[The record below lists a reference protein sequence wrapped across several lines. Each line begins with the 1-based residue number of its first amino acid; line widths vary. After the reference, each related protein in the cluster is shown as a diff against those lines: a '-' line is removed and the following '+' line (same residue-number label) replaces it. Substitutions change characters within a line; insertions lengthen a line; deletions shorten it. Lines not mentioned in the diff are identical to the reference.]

1 MMDQFLLEAFQHP
14 GLRAHAE
21 FLVELLVEMMVAH
34 SGEEDEFLDISV
46 DFEVVVLYEVA
57 EVDLRA
63 DQRPE
68 ELRHLCFC
76 VVGHEC
82 DEEHGVP
89 SLTYGGVLELPLSHL
104 GHDSLYDVPYA
115 ALHRQGVVHAPFKVA
130 VRGKEVH
137 EGVCGP
143 DGDLVEAEDQQRGL
157 GVSCLDV
164 QEASSGEE
172 GHAAFPYCL
181 LAVVLTGQADVSLD
195 DEDHHVVLQ
204 ERVGD
209 GLMPVQGD
217 V

>member
-1 MMDQFLLEAFQHP
+1 MDQFLLEAFQHP

-21 FLVELLVEMMVAH
+21 LFVELLVKMMVAH
-34 SGEEDEFLDISV
+34 SGEEDEFLDVSV

-57 EVDLRA
+57 EVDLLA

>member
-1 MMDQFLLEAFQHP
+1 MDQFLLEAFQHP

-21 FLVELLVEMMVAH
+21 FFVELLVEMMVAH
-34 SGEEDEFLDISV
+34 SGEEDEFLDVSV

-68 ELRHLCFC
+68 ELRQLCFC

-143 DGDLVEAEDQQRGL
+143 DGDLVEAEDQQRSP

-181 LAVVLTGQADVSLD
+181 LAVVLTGQAYVSLD

-209 GLMPVQGD
+209 GLVPVQGD

>member
-1 MMDQFLLEAFQHP
+1 MDQFLLEAFQHP
-14 GLRAHAE
+14 GLRAHSE
-21 FLVELLVEMMVAH
+21 FFVELLVEMMVAH
-34 SGEEDEFLDISV
+34 SREEDELLDVSV

-104 GHDSLYDVPYA
+104 GHYSLYDVPYA

-143 DGDLVEAEDQQRGL
+143 DGDLVKAEDQQRGL

-181 LAVVLTGQADVSLD
+181 LAVVLTGQAYVSLD

>member
-1 MMDQFLLEAFQHP
+1 MDQFLLEAFQHP
-14 GLRAHAE
+14 GLRAHSE
-21 FLVELLVEMMVAH
+21 FFVELLVEMMVAH
-34 SGEEDEFLDISV
+34 SGEEDEFLDVSV

-143 DGDLVEAEDQQRGL
+143 DGDLVEAEDQQLGL

-181 LAVVLTGQADVSLD
+181 LAVVLTGQAYVSLD
-195 DEDHHVVLQ
+195 DEDHYVVLQ

>member
-1 MMDQFLLEAFQHP
+1 MDQFLLEAFQHP
-14 GLRAHAE
+14 GLRAHSE
-21 FLVELLVEMMVAH
+21 FFVELLVEMMVAH
-34 SGEEDEFLDISV
+34 SGEEDEFLDVSV

>member
-1 MMDQFLLEAFQHP
+1 MDQFLLEAFQHP

-21 FLVELLVEMMVAH
+21 FFVELLVEMMVAH
-34 SGEEDEFLDISV
+34 SGEEDEFLDVSV

-115 ALHRQGVVHAPFKVA
+115 ALHRQGVVHAPFKVV

-137 EGVCGP
+137 ERVCGP

>member
-1 MMDQFLLEAFQHP
+1 MDQFLLEAFQHP
-14 GLRAHAE
+14 GLRAHSE
-21 FLVELLVEMMVAH
+21 FFVELLVEMMVAH
-34 SGEEDEFLDISV
+34 SGEEDEFLDVSV

-181 LAVVLTGQADVSLD
+181 LAVVLTGQAYVSLD
-195 DEDHHVVLQ
+195 DEDHYVVLQ

>member
-1 MMDQFLLEAFQHP
+1 MDQFLLEAFQHP

-21 FLVELLVEMMVAH
+21 FFVELLVEMMVAH

-57 EVDLRA
+57 EIDLRA

-172 GHAAFPYCL
+172 GHAAFPDCL

>member
-1 MMDQFLLEAFQHP
+1 MDQFLLEAFQHP
-14 GLRAHAE
+14 SLRAHAE
-21 FLVELLVEMMVAH
+21 LFVELLVEMMVAH
-34 SGEEDEFLDISV
+34 SREEDELLDVSV
-46 DFEVVVLYEVA
+46 DFEIVVLYEVA

-76 VVGHEC
+76 VVRHEC

-89 SLTYGGVLELPLSHL
+89 SLADGCILELPFSHL
-104 GHDSLYDVPYA
+104 GYDSLYDVPYTG
-115 ALHRQGVVHAPFKVA
+115 LHRQGVVHVPLKVA
-130 VRGKEVH
+130 MRGKEVH
-137 EGVCGP
+137 EGVGGP
-143 DGDLVEAEDQQRGL
+143 NGDLVEAEDQQRSP

-172 GHAAFPYCL
+172 GHTAFPYCL
-181 LAVVLTGQADVSLD
+181 LAVVLTGQVDGSLD
-195 DEDHHVVLQ
+195 DEEHHVVLQ

-209 GLMPVQGD
+209 GLVPVQGD

>member
-1 MMDQFLLEAFQHP
+1 MDQFLLEAFQHP

-21 FLVELLVEMMVAH
+21 FFVELLVEMMVAH
-34 SGEEDEFLDISV
+34 SGEEDEFLDVSV

-89 SLTYGGVLELPLSHL
+89 SLTYGGVLKLPLSHL

-115 ALHRQGVVHAPFKVA
+115 ALHQQGVVHAPFKVA

>member
-1 MMDQFLLEAFQHP
+1 MEQFLLEAFQHP
-14 GLRAHAE
+14 GLRAHSE
-21 FLVELLVEMMVAH
+21 FFVELLVEMMVAH
-34 SGEEDEFLDISV
+34 SGEEDEFLDVSV

-63 DQRPE
+63 DQRHE

-181 LAVVLTGQADVSLD
+181 LAVVLTGQAYVSLD
-195 DEDHHVVLQ
+195 DEDHYVVLQ